1 MIINSTVSNPT
12 TEIIAS
18 INFETALS
26 AVCLFAES
34 DLKGDYF
41 SQMEVEKLEI
51 AARLIREKLSMPK
64 YREPTNLLAGSP
76 MTVHFIS
83 DGIK

>member
-51 AARLIREKLSMPK
+51 AA
-64 YREPTNLLAGSP
+64 
-76 MTVHFIS
+76 
-83 DGIK
+83 